1 MAACACD
8 ESDAYGER
16 DPDDDW
22 DDVYFHVVLVPSAAA
37 TVKPAPEWARRDG
50 G

>member
-1 MAACACD
+1 VN
-8 ESDAYGER
+8 
-16 DPDDDW
+16 
-22 DDVYFHVVLVPSAAA
+22 DVYFHVVLVPRAAA